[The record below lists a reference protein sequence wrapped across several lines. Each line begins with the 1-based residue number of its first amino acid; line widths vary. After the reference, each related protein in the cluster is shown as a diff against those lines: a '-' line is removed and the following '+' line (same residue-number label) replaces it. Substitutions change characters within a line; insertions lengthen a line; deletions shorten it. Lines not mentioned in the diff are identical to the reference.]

1 MCLLTSETELE
12 LNHSIVSR
20 KLPEIKC
27 ERNHV
32 ELWVGFLHR
41 IALHCK
47 HWMLL
52 LAMAMK
58 VKMVKY
64 TLIKKDGCREG
75 IPAAFS
81 LV

>member
-1 MCLLTSETELE
+1 M
-12 LNHSIVSR
+12 
-20 KLPEIKC
+20 
-27 ERNHV
+27 
-32 ELWVGFLHR
+32 HR